1 MRFVND
7 EQSERLYREFLIR
20 HPRCNFQQ
28 SPEWARVK
36 SNWKNEIVLAEDES
50 GNITGGLSILIRHIP
65 FFGNLMYSARGPVC
79 DVDDA
84 DSLRQLMEGA
94 ELLAWRYKAMA
105 LRMEP
110 DVDASDET
118 FRTIMESLGCKV
130 RMPKDARDVIQP
142 RQVFRL
148 DLRGKTE
155 ADVLAGFHPKLRYNI
170 RLAERRGIYVR
181 EGTRRDLEVFSRLM
195 EETALRDGFIARPLS
210 YFQRVWD
217 ELGPEHTA
225 LLLAYYEGR
234 PIAGAMPIFYGS
246 KTWYA
251 FGASA
256 AEHRN
261 LMPCP
266 LLQWEMIKLAIAR
279 GDDVYDLRGVLEV
292 TDEAAP
298 NNGLFLFKR
307 RFGGELHQ
315 FIGEVYAPYRPL
327 LYKLYRAAERTFMD
341 LRSRAAALKRRHRR
355 AQMERQRE
363 PLALPAPAPA
373 ASGQ

>member
-79 DVDDA
+79 DPDDA
-84 DSLRQLMEGA
+84 DALRQLMEGA
-94 ELLAWRYKAMA
+94 ELLAWKYKAMA

-118 FRTIMESLGCKV
+118 FRSIMESLGCKV
-130 RMPKDARDVIQP
+130 RMPRDARDVIQP

-181 EGTRRDLEVFSRLM
+181 EGTRRDLAVFSRLM
-195 EETALRDGFIARPLS
+195 DETALRDGFIARPLE

-225 LLLAYYEGR
+225 LLLACYEGR
-234 PIAGAMPIFYGS
+234 PIAGAMPIFYGN

-256 AEHRN
+256 TVHRN
-261 LMPCP
+261 LVPCP
-266 LLQWEMIKLAIAR
+266 LLQWEMIKLALAR
-279 GDDVYDLRGVLEV
+279 GDEVYDLRGVLEV
-292 TDEAAP
+292 TEEHAP
-298 NNGLFLFKR
+298 NNGLYLFKR
-307 RFGGELHQ
+307 RFGGPLRQ
-315 FIGEVYAPYRPL
+315 FIGEVYVPYRPL
-327 LYKLYRAAERTFMD
+327 VYRLYRLAERAFMAARD
-341 LRSRAAALKRRHRR
+341 RAVSLRRSRHAAPVP
-355 AQMERQRE
+355 QEQE

-373 ASGQ
+373 PAGQ